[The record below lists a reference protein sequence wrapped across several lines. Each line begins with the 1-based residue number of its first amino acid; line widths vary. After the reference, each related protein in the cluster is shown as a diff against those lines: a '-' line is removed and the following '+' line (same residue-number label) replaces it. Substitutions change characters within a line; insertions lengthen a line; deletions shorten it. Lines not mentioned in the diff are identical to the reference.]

1 MIGECTD
8 ARDGRVALSSNSDG
22 RPLAPAQPEGAS
34 NAPNP
39 PELGRSHS
47 ANRILAASIFR
58 GKYNRN
64 YIKIILKYN

>member
-8 ARDGRVALSSNSDG
+8 ARDGRVAPSSNSDG

-39 PELGRSHS
+39 PESGRFHS
-47 ANRILAASIFR
+47 ANRIQAASI
-58 GKYNRN
+58 
-64 YIKIILKYN
+64 